1 MRTASLSL
9 SISFLLSPS
18 FKRGSSISHRSN
30 LPDFSENFSLF
41 YRITEM
47 EGRAKIFEVSLPIN
61 LGFITRDWNRSNYS
75 RHKAATS
82 LLHIPS
88 LPFDSARVRRY
99 RSFGFPC
106 YLAIARVNA
115 ILSLSRGSFQVHR
128 IVDIPLKYEGT
139 HGRYAS
145 GCVSTTRNYR
155 GNWHCTP
162 MHRFPE
168 REKPT
173 EKRTFFCF
181 VMGAHSPPIF
191 LVWEFSDVE
200 NPGSIYGRFFF

>member
-1 MRTASLSL
+1 MEPFQLLAAQSSNKFAPHPLPSFRLGPCSALSIVRIPMLSWHRSGQCYSLSL
-9 SISFLLSPS
+9 S
-18 FKRGSSISHRSN
+18 
-30 LPDFSENFSLF
+30 
-41 YRITEM
+41 
-47 EGRAKIFEVSLPIN
+47 
-61 LGFITRDWNRSNYS
+61 
-75 RHKAATS
+75 
-82 LLHIPS
+82 
-88 LPFDSARVRRY
+88 
-99 RSFGFPC
+99 C
-106 YLAIARVNA
+106 
-115 ILSLSRGSFQVHR
+115 GSFQVHR

-139 HGRYAS
+139 YGRYAS

>member
-1 MRTASLSL
+1 MRSCYGRHSSNVARMRTASLSL

-106 YLAIARVNA
+106 YLGIARVNA
-115 ILSLSRGSFQVHR
+115 ILSLSWQFPS
-128 IVDIPLKYEGT
+128 PP
-139 HGRYAS
+139 
-145 GCVSTTRNYR
+145 YR
-155 GNWHCTP
+155 GH
-162 MHRFPE
+162 
-168 REKPT
+168 
-173 EKRTFFCF
+173 
-181 VMGAHSPPIF
+181 PIK
-191 LVWEFSDVE
+191 
-200 NPGSIYGRFFF
+200 I